1 MVESLDQALAYFI
14 NNSHFIR
21 DSSALIVFLSALA
34 LGIAGHYIL
43 KFLINKYVKY
53 FSSRTKTTLDDHL
66 FSERVF
72 DRLAGLFPAVV
83 LYTFSPF
90 IFKENSA
97 LIEISRKL
105 IQLYFIYLTT
115 RTLVAFFNALELT
128 YRELPSARNRPIKSY
143 IQMVK
148 LLLILTATIVA
159 ISVIIDRSPVVLL
172 SGLGAI
178 TAILILV
185 FKDAILG
192 LVASIQLAAND
203 MVRIGDWIEMPKH
216 NTDGEVVDINL
227 TTIKIKNWDNTLSML
242 PSHLFISDSFK
253 NWRGMSDSG
262 GRRIKR
268 ALPID
273 MSSVRFCDQ
282 AMLERFK
289 KMTLLVPYL
298 DAKIKEI
305 EEYNK
310 THEVNLDEVVNGR
323 RLTNLGTFRAYIMAY
338 LRNHKKIRQDM
349 TFLVRQLEPGPD
361 GAKLEV
367 YVFSADTAWAIY
379 EGIQS
384 DIFDHLY
391 AVAPEFGLRL
401 AQRPLG
407 GDIRAALSGSQSL
420 S

>member
-1 MVESLDQALAYFI
+1 MIESLDKALAYFI
-14 NNSHFIR
+14 HNSHFIR
-21 DSSALIVFLSALA
+21 DSSGLVVFLCAAA
-34 LGIAGHYIL
+34 LGLAGHYLL
-43 KFLINKYVKY
+43 KFLINRYVKF
-53 FSSRTKTTLDDHL
+53 FSGRTKTTLDDHL
-66 FSERVF
+66 FSEHVF
-72 DRLAGLFPAVV
+72 DRLAGLFPAII

-90 IFKENSA
+90 IFKENA
-97 LIEISRKL
+97 AFIEIARKL

-115 RTLVAFFNALELT
+115 RTLAAFFNALELT

-148 LLLILTATIVA
+148 LVLILAAMIVA
-159 ISVIIDRSPVVLL
+159 VSVIINRSPVVLL

-178 TAILILV
+178 TAILLLV

-192 LVASIQLAAND
+192 LVASVQLAAND

-216 NTDGEVVDINL
+216 NTDGEVIDINL

-242 PSHLFISDSFK
+242 PSHLFVSDAFK

-298 DAKIKEI
+298 EAKIKEI
-305 EEYNK
+305 EEYNR
-310 THEVNLDEVVNGR
+310 THEINLDEVVNGR

-338 LRNHKKIRQDM
+338 LRNHPRIRQDM

-361 GAKLEV
+361 GAKLEI
-367 YVFSADTAWAIY
+367 YVFSADTAWAVY
-379 EGIQS
+379 EGIQA

-407 GDIRAALSGSQSL
+407 GDVRAALGAGQSL
-420 S
+420 L

>member
-1 MVESLDQALAYFI
+1 MVESLDQALAYLIKNSNVLQDSNGVIVLFI
-14 NNSHFIR
+14 
-21 DSSALIVFLSALA
+21 ALA
-34 LGIAGHYIL
+34 IGISGHYIL
-43 KFLINKYVKY
+43 KFIIKKYVKF
-53 FSSRTKTTLDDHL
+53 FSGRTKTTLDDHL
-66 FSERVF
+66 LSERVF
-72 DRLAGLFPAVV
+72 DRLAGLFPAII
-83 LYTFSPF
+83 LYTFCPF
-90 IFKENSA
+90 IFKSNLA
-97 LIEISRKL
+97 FIEIARKL

-115 RTLVAFFNALELT
+115 RTLTGFFNALELT

-143 IQMVK
+143 VQMVK
-148 LLLILTATIVA
+148 LVLILAATIVA
-159 ISVIIDRSPVVLL
+159 ISLIINRSPIVLL

-178 TAILILV
+178 TAILLLV

-216 NTDGEVVDINL
+216 STDGEVIDINL
-227 TTIKIKNWDNTLSML
+227 TTIKIKNWDNTISML
-242 PSHLFISDSFK
+242 PAHLFISDAFK

-268 ALPID
+268 SLPID

-282 AMLERFK
+282 NMLERFK
-289 KMTLLVPYL
+289 KMTLLIPYL
-298 DAKIKEI
+298 EAKIKEI
-305 EEYNK
+305 EEYNN

-361 GAKLEV
+361 GAKLEI
-367 YVFSADTAWAIY
+367 YVFSADTAWVAY

-407 GDIRAALSGSQSL
+407 GDMRAALGVK
-420 S
+420 

>member
-1 MVESLDQALAYFI
+1 MVESLDQALAYLI
-14 NNSHFIR
+14 HNSHFIR
-21 DSSALIVFLSALA
+21 ESNGIVVFICALLIGLV
-34 LGIAGHYIL
+34 GHYIL
-43 KFLINKYVKY
+43 KFIINKYVKF

-66 FSERVF
+66 LSEHVF
-72 DRLAGLFPAVV
+72 DRLAGLFPAVI

-90 IFKENSA
+90 IFKENA
-97 LIEISRKL
+97 AFTEIARKL

-115 RTLVAFFNALELT
+115 RSLTAFFNALELT

-148 LLLILTATIVA
+148 LVLILAATIVA
-159 ISVIIDRSPVVLL
+159 VSIIINRSPVVLL
-172 SGLGAI
+172 SGLGAV
-178 TAILILV
+178 TAILLLV

-203 MVRIGDWIEMPKH
+203 MVRIGDWIEMPNH

-227 TTIKIKNWDNTLSML
+227 TTIKIKNWDNTISMI
-242 PSHLFISDSFK
+242 PAHLFISDAFK

-268 ALPID
+268 SLPID

-298 DAKIKEI
+298 DAKIEEI
-305 EEYNK
+305 ETYNK

-338 LRNHKKIRQDM
+338 LRNHPKIRQDM

-367 YVFSADTAWAIY
+367 YVFSADTAWVAF

-407 GDIRAALSGSQSL
+407 GDVRGVIGAL
-420 S
+420 